1 MNKQSSYETGSDTH
15 EQEQEASAVSVMS
28 SALDSYRRSLYADG
42 WSDDDFDTDD
52 DLGVRTLAAYVDF
65 LKEQKEQT
73 VLTPQERIIVDA
85 YSAVE
90 RYTDALTAYDE
101 EIKSVD
107 PEDLMPGGYVYEEA
121 SAQKDKVKGV
131 PGKRKEYSNWCETI
145 KRMGILSDYKSL
157 TSEGYNDE
165 DLEDE
170 YSCNIYPSDNDL
182 SIIMRDLTSPPRR
195 ADSKY
200 VGESRSGYIA
210 ELFANIRRE
219 TINMNNAARLH
230 EFIGSTVRR
239 HNIDAE
245 RNESSR
251 RQEAAADQAREDVN
265 RAFTGSEENKESIIM
280 PQDWKERQDFVKEW
294 FANHDPNQITPDNL
308 EVARKYFAEEIEM
321 QARSMRR
328 AREKHPDVSAARYAA
343 NIAGIFGT
351 GFTIGGDFR
360 PVDVVVVRKLQK
372 DGVVREINSAQY
384 AALRIE
390 TVAEA
395 IGLDVHDLTKDY
407 DGIFQRVPVSSRRG
421 R

>member
-15 EQEQEASAVSVMS
+15 EQDQEASAVSVMS
-28 SALDSYRRSLYADG
+28 SILESYKRSLYADG

-182 SIIMRDLTSPPRR
+182 SIIMSDLTSPPRR
-195 ADSKY
+195 ADRKY
-200 VGESRSGYIA
+200 VGSGYTA

-239 HNIDAE
+239 HNIDDE

-251 RQEAAADQAREDVN
+251 RQKAAADQAREDVD
-265 RAFTGSEENKESIIM
+265 RAFTGGEENKESIIM

-294 FANHDPNQITPDNL
+294 FAKHDPNQITSDNL

-321 QARSMRR
+321 QARGMRR
-328 AREKHPDVSAARYAA
+328 AREKNPDMSAARYAA

-372 DGVVREINSAQY
+372 DGVVREINPAQY

-395 IGLDVHDLTKDY
+395 IGPDVHDLTKDY

>member
-15 EQEQEASAVSVMS
+15 EQDQEASAVSVMS
-28 SALDSYRRSLYADG
+28 SILESYKRSLYADG

-131 PGKRKEYSNWCETI
+131 PGKRKEYSNWRETI

-182 SIIMRDLTSPPRR
+182 SIIMSDLTSPPRR

-200 VGESRSGYIA
+200 VGESRSGYTA

-251 RQEAAADQAREDVN
+251 QQKAAADQAREDV
-265 RAFTGSEENKESIIM
+265 
-280 PQDWKERQDFVKEW
+280 D
-294 FANHDPNQITPDNL
+294 
-308 EVARKYFAEEIEM
+308 
-321 QARSMRR
+321 
-328 AREKHPDVSAARYAA
+328 
-343 NIAGIFGT
+343 
-351 GFTIGGDFR
+351 
-360 PVDVVVVRKLQK
+360 
-372 DGVVREINSAQY
+372 
-384 AALRIE
+384 
-390 TVAEA
+390 
-395 IGLDVHDLTKDY
+395 
-407 DGIFQRVPVSSRRG
+407 
-421 R
+421 

>member
-1 MNKQSSYETGSDTH
+1 MNKQSSYGTGSDTH
-15 EQEQEASAVSVMS
+15 EQDQEASAVSVMS
-28 SALDSYRRSLYADG
+28 SILESYKRSLYADG

-131 PGKRKEYSNWCETI
+131 PGKRKEYSNWRETI
-145 KRMGILSDYKSL
+145 KRMGILSDYKL
-157 TSEGYNDE
+157 PTNEGRNDE

-200 VGESRSGYIA
+200 VSESRSGYTA
-210 ELFANIRRE
+210 ELFARIRQE

-251 RQEAAADQAREDVN
+251 QQKAAADQAREDVN
-265 RAFTGSEENKESIIM
+265 RAFTGGEEDKESIIM

-321 QARSMRR
+321 QARGMRR
-328 AREKHPDVSAARYAA
+328 AREKNPDMSAARYAA

-360 PVDVVVVRKLQK
+360 PVYIVVVRKSTQ
-372 DGVVREINSAQY
+372 DGVVREINPA
-384 AALRIE
+384 
-390 TVAEA
+390 
-395 IGLDVHDLTKDY
+395 
-407 DGIFQRVPVSSRRG
+407 
-421 R
+421 

>member
-1 MNKQSSYETGSDTH
+1 MNKQSSYETGSGTH
-15 EQEQEASAVSVMS
+15 EQDQEASAVSVMS
-28 SALDSYRRSLYADG
+28 SILESYKRSLYADG

-145 KRMGILSDYKSL
+145 KRMGILSDYKLL
-157 TSEGYNDE
+157 TSKGHNDK

-170 YSCNIYPSDNDL
+170 YSCNIHPSDNDL
-182 SIIMRDLTSPPRR
+182 SIIMSDLTSPPRR

-200 VGESRSGYIA
+200 VGESRSGYTA

-239 HNIDAE
+239 HNVDTE

-251 RQEAAADQAREDVN
+251 RQKAAADQARKDVDQ
-265 RAFTGSEENKESIIM
+265 AFYW
-280 PQDWKERQDFVKEW
+280 QR
-294 FANHDPNQITPDNL
+294 
-308 EVARKYFAEEIEM
+308 RK
-321 QARSMRR
+321 
-328 AREKHPDVSAARYAA
+328 
-343 NIAGIFGT
+343 
-351 GFTIGGDFR
+351 
-360 PVDVVVVRKLQK
+360 
-372 DGVVREINSAQY
+372 
-384 AALRIE
+384 
-390 TVAEA
+390 
-395 IGLDVHDLTKDY
+395 
-407 DGIFQRVPVSSRRG
+407 
-421 R
+421 

>member
-15 EQEQEASAVSVMS
+15 EQDQEASAVSVMS
-28 SALDSYRRSLYADG
+28 SILESYKRSLYADG

-182 SIIMRDLTSPPRR
+182 SIIMSDLTSPPRR

-200 VGESRSGYIA
+200 VGSGYTA

-239 HNIDAE
+239 HNIDDE

-251 RQEAAADQAREDVN
+251 RQKAAADQAREDVD
-265 RAFTGSEENKESIIM
+265 RAFTGGEENKESIIM

-294 FANHDPNQITPDNL
+294 FAKHDPNQITSDNL

-321 QARSMRR
+321 QARGMRR
-328 AREKHPDVSAARYAA
+328 AREKNPDMSAARYAA

-372 DGVVREINSAQY
+372 DGVVREINPAQY